1 MQWMYADVENVVVSI
16 DQFYGLLYGTV
27 IVNFLQTSE
36 FSDTVVYMRYI
47 ITKLQSI

>member
-1 MQWMYADVENVVVSI
+1 MQRMNTDIQNIVVAI
-16 DQFYGLLYGTV
+16 DQFYGLLHSTV
-27 IVNFLQTSE
+27 IVDFLKSSE